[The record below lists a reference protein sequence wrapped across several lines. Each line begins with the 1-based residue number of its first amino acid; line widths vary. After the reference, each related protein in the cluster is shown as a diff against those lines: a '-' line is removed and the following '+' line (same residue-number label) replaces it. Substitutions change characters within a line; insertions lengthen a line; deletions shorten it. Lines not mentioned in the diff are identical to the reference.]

1 MVGVLIG
8 DSQPLF
14 AQALARA
21 LEHRAGMQVLEP
33 YPSSGVAAAQ
43 AAVVHQPDVAL
54 LDFWLEGLTAPAV
67 TASITA
73 KAPATR
79 VIVLGWFHGP
89 EQVGQ
94 AFAAGAA
101 GFVSKS
107 LRIDELVEVIE
118 RVVAG
123 ELIVADGANGH
134 GDGHGNGH
142 EHGDREFGGRASLAI
157 AAADASD
164 TNRDAFTPR
173 ELEVLRLLG
182 AGLTVEDVADH
193 LTVSYDTARTHLRR
207 VLTKTGARSQ
217 LQAVAF
223 ARQQGLLL

>member
-101 GFVSKS
+101 AFVSKS

-123 ELIVADGANGH
+123 ELIVADGANG
-134 GDGHGNGH
+134 DGHGNGH
-142 EHGDREFGGRASLAI
+142 EHRDHEFGGRASLAI